1 MARLLHYAAHP
12 SPSSST
18 ANRAMLA
25 RLRGLDGI
33 TSLDLYA
40 ESPRYDIDIED
51 EQERLLAHDTIVLQ
65 FPLFWYSCPALVKEW
80 LDLVW
85 EHGFAYGQGGD
96 KLKGKVLLLAVTT
109 GGPQE
114 AYSTEGYQHYELRTF
129 LTPFEQAAR
138 LAQMR
143 FLAPYVLHG
152 ALRADPQAHALGFL
166 RLMTALRDDRLDLM
180 AAQTA
185 DILTHD
191 TLPLTGIN

>member
-12 SPSSST
+12 SPGSSS
-18 ANRAMLA
+18 ANRAMLQ
-25 RLRGLDGI
+25 RLRSLDGI
-33 TSLDLYA
+33 TSLDLYS
-40 ESPRYDIDIED
+40 EYPRYDIDIED
-51 EQERLLAHDTIVLQ
+51 EQERLLAHDVVVLQ

-96 KLKGKVLLLAVTT
+96 KLKGKVLQLAVTT
-109 GGPQE
+109 GGPQD

>member
-12 SPSSST
+12 SPGTSS
-18 ANRAMLA
+18 ANSAMLK
-25 RLRGLDGI
+25 RIRGLEGI

-40 ESPRYDIDIED
+40 EYPRYDIDIED
-51 EQERLLAHDTIVLQ
+51 EQERLLAHDVIVLQ

-85 EHGFAYGQGGD
+85 EHGFAYGRGGD
-96 KLKGKVLLLAVTT
+96 RLKGKALMLAVTT

-114 AYSTEGYQHYELRTF
+114 AYGTEGYQHYELRTF

-152 ALRADPQAHALGFL
+152 ALKTEPEAHALGFL
-166 RLMTALRDDRLDLM
+166 RLMTALRDERLDLH
-180 AAQTA
+180 AAESA

-191 TLPLTGIN
+191 TLPLMGIN

>member
-1 MARLLHYAAHP
+1 
-12 SPSSST
+12 
-18 ANRAMLA
+18 MLE
-25 RLRGLDGI
+25 RLREELDTLGPEPEVDVLAKY
-33 TSLDLYA
+33 T
-40 ESPRYDIDIED
+40 
-51 EQERLLAHDTIVLQ
+51 ERLLAHDTIVLQ

>member
-1 MARLLHYAAHP
+1 MASLLHYAAHP
-12 SPSSST
+12 SPRTST
-18 ANRAMLA
+18 ANRAMLQ
-25 RLRGLDGI
+25 RIRGLDGI

-40 ESPRYDIDIED
+40 EYPRYDIDIEE
-51 EQERLLAHDTIVLQ
+51 EQARLLAHEVIVLQ

-85 EHGFAYGQGGD
+85 EHGFAYGHQGD
-96 KLKGKVLLLAVTT
+96 RLKGKILQLAVTT

-114 AYSTEGYQHYELRTF
+114 AYRPEGYQHYELRTF

-152 ALRADPQAHALGFL
+152 ALRADPASHAQGFL
-166 RLMTALRDDRLDLM
+166 RLMTALRDERLDLM
-180 AAQTA
+180 AAETA